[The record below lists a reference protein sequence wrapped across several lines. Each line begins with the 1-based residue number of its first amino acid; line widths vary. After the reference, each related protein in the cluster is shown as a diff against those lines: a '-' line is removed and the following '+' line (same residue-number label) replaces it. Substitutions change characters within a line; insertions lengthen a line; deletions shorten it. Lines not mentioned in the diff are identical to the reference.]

1 MRNVLPV
8 ALLLAVACAG
18 TNTAQRPAHIAP
30 PGLEAAIVNEVFFGS
45 GNTAPATVEVKVTN
59 TANEPVTVT
68 RIEVDSAGMAEWG
81 LQRQSRVFREVI
93 EPGATKP
100 ITFFANAVTNTS
112 RRTEPLSF
120 NVRVEFEG
128 GGTRWQQFLR
138 VISTIAPR

>member
-8 ALLLAVACAG
+8 ALLLALACSGA
-18 TNTAQRPAHIAP
+18 NTAQRPAHIPP
-30 PGLEAAIVNEVFFGS
+30 PGIEAEVVNEIFFGS
-45 GNTAPATVEVKVTN
+45 GNSAPATVEVRVTN
-59 TANEPVTVT
+59 TATEPVTVT
-68 RIEVDSAGMAEWG
+68 RIEVDSGGMAEWG
-81 LQRQSRVFREVI
+81 LLRQSRVFRDVI
-93 EPGATKP
+93 DPGATKP
-100 ITFFANAVTNTS
+100 ITFFATAVTNTS